1 MTRLLRNL
9 LGAVTLAASGT
20 YTFVY
25 LYRWEWNRAIMSA
38 AIFVAAEVALV
49 GSLLVQRLKRVS
61 DRLDALDGDARR
73 AAGTGV
79 RLARIREAAP
89 PPRRSFAW
97 LADPGRMNVFVP
109 VLMGAGVL
117 LSGVAWVVERVAR
130 ATVTPVAERGLAA
143 QLDGLALPAEGFV
156 AAEPSPLE
164 VLRGPVGR
172 RP

>member
-79 RLARIREAAP
+79 RLARIREARSEE
-89 PPRRSFAW
+89 RRVGKAGSSARS
-97 LADPGRMNVFVP
+97 PG
-109 VLMGAGVL
+109 
-117 LSGVAWVVERVAR
+117 
-130 ATVTPVAERGLAA
+130 
-143 QLDGLALPAEGFV
+143 
-156 AAEPSPLE
+156 
-164 VLRGPVGR
+164 
-172 RP
+172 